1 MKRKALLLL
10 WIIPFLLLM
19 IAGCA
24 QGTTGNSSVE
34 ETNRE
39 DWIVVGFSQLGA
51 ESYWRSANTNS
62 MLSTFTEAAG
72 YKLIFED
79 GQQKQA
85 NQIAAIRR
93 FIQQEVDYIVL
104 APVTETGWDSVLL
117 EAKEAGIPVIIIDR
131 MVAVED
137 DSLFTCWVG
146 SDFELEGKKIC
157 EWLRQYSI
165 DRQIDPSMLRIVNIQ
180 GTIGA
185 SAQIGRTKA
194 LREASKEYGWE
205 LLLEDRGDFTQLK
218 AKETMEKI
226 LRNRMKVNVVY
237 CENDNEAFGAIE
249 ALEAAGLTVGGD
261 LERGEVMVLSFDG
274 VDEEAVRYVR
284 DGKIACLAECNP
296 IHGLHVETI
305 IQTLEKGGVPEKYQY
320 IEETIFSGYPDV
332 LKLEIEG
339 REYPVQILNG
349 VTGENS
355 VK

>member
-1 MKRKALLLL
+1 MKRNLILPF

-24 QGTTGNSSVE
+24 RGTAGNSSVE
-34 ETNRE
+34 ETSRDE
-39 DWIVVGFSQLGA
+39 LIVVGFSQLGA

-117 EAKEAGIPVIIIDR
+117 EAKEARIPVIIIDR

-146 SDFELEGKKIC
+146 SNFELEGKKIC
-157 EWLRQYSI
+157 DWLRQYTI
-165 DRQIDPSMLRIVNIQ
+165 ARQIDPSMLRIVNIQ

-194 LREASKEYGWE
+194 LREASEEYGWE

-261 LERGEVMVLSFDG
+261 LENGEVMVLSFDG
-274 VDEEAVRYVR
+274 VDEEAVKYVR

-296 IHGLHVETI
+296 IHGLHVQAI
-305 IQTLEKGGVPEKYQY
+305 IQTLEDGGVPEKYQY
-320 IEETIFSGYPDV
+320 IEETIFSSFPDV
-332 LKLEIEG
+332 VKLEIDG
-339 REYPVQILNG
+339 KKYPVQILNG

-355 VK
+355 AM